1 VLPQVSSP
9 DGLPSRHGRA
19 AQACGAWRTRPATP
33 KYRCTF
39 STASLDGHILH
50 ILVLLCI
57 LQADEQ
63 CRSECV
69 LGACLAR
76 SHAPRP
82 QVMSAASDLF
92 FGDIEQHEPETMSFR
107 DFLSLA
113 DGGESDDAAGDRAAA
128 GPAAASCLEPDGHRR
143 RANAA
148 GHAAEQPG
156 GGQSG
161 RRYYLAQAGIGS
173 QRQGSGEDG
182 GGRCCAADADGQ
194 PAADSSSLAAL
205 ASDFAPPPLL
215 HELDGGQLQTNLW
228 MSIR

>member
-1 VLPQVSSP
+1 MQKRVRF
-9 DGLPSRHGRA
+9 GAR
-19 AQACGAWRTRPATP
+19 AWRDSHTP
-33 KYRCTF
+33 
-39 STASLDGHILH
+39 L
-50 ILVLLCI
+50 
-57 LQADEQ
+57 
-63 CRSECV
+63 
-69 LGACLAR
+69 
-76 SHAPRP
+76 P

-113 DGGESDDAAGDRAAA
+113 VDGESDDAAGDRAAA
-128 GPAAASCLEPDGHRR
+128 GPAAASCLEPDRHRR

-182 GGRCCAADADGQ
+182 GRGCCAADADGQ

-205 ASDFAPPPLL
+205 ASDFAPAPLL